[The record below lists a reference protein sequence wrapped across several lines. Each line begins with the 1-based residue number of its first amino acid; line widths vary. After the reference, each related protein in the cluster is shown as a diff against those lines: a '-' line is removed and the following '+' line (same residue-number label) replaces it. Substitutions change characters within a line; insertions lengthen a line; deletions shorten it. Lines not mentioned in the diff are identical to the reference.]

1 MDRVKELEQQ
11 IKEAAQKYYTDGSSP
26 LTDMEFDAL
35 VEELRSRDPNSYVLN
50 TGWGYDVDLDSTP
63 GKKVKHRYGEVGS
76 LEKCHNW
83 KELGPHLQKTLV
95 DISLKLDGISVVLYY
110 KNGKMYQALTRGGKE
125 NIGVDITDKVRKIFD
140 VPCNESNFTGAV
152 RGEILMSYRQYEKYS
167 KDHPDAKNPR
177 NTTAGLINAKEI
189 SEDLKYLDI
198 LVYTILA
205 DESNV
210 WMTYTHS
217 MRERLTKMFDIE
229 HVVPYVSEEILVEER
244 FLQRMNE
251 CAEMYY
257 GEYPADGLV
266 ITAEQIESK
275 ISNYITYDAKA
286 FKFPAESKECEV
298 VQVLWNMTKSHY
310 AVPKIQ
316 LKSVQLSGTDVAF
329 CTGYNAKY
337 ILDNNIGTGTKLV
350 VCKSGEI
357 IPNVVEVIEPT
368 GAQMIHFCPVCEE
381 PLTWNGVHL
390 QCNNPVCGNAVLQDT
405 LWWIMHLVPMD
416 GLGEKLIIK
425 MLSDLVVG
433 GVIADA
439 SIENIMN
446 CTLKLDEEH
455 PSAQTSLFAKMWNNL
470 HTATFSLSTALVA
483 TNIPR
488 LGEITSGK
496 LAENPTLVKNL
507 VFDPYE
513 DLEYKLAET
522 IGVANSVAVINNIN
536 KLQRLK
542 LIWTRIATE
551 SSSTTTKGKVAI
563 TGKLSVKRA
572 EFEKELKAAGYQPT
586 EISKDTRFLITDN
599 PNSSSSKNKKAD
611 DWGIT
616 KITEAEFRDKYL

>member
-1 MDRVKELEQQ
+1 
-11 IKEAAQKYYTDGSSP
+11 
-26 LTDMEFDAL
+26 
-35 VEELRSRDPNSYVLN
+35 
-50 TGWGYDVDLDSTP
+50 
-63 GKKVKHRYGEVGS
+63 
-76 LEKCHNW
+76 
-83 KELGPHLQKTLV
+83 
-95 DISLKLDGISVVLYY
+95 
-110 KNGKMYQALTRGGKE
+110 MYQALTRGGKE

-217 MRERLTKMFDIE
+217 MRERLMKMFDME

-316 LKSVQLSGTDVAF
+316 LKPVQLSGTNVTF

-357 IPNVVEVIEPT
+357 IPRILEVIP
-368 GAQMIHFCPVCEE
+368 
-381 PLTWNGVHL
+381 N
-390 QCNNPVCGNAVLQDT
+390 
-405 LWWIMHLVPMD
+405 
-416 GLGEKLIIK
+416 K
-425 MLSDLVVG
+425 
-433 GVIADA
+433 
-439 SIENIMN
+439 
-446 CTLKLDEEH
+446 
-455 PSAQTSLFAKMWNNL
+455 
-470 HTATFSLSTALVA
+470 
-483 TNIPR
+483 
-488 LGEITSGK
+488 
-496 LAENPTLVKNL
+496 
-507 VFDPYE
+507 E
-513 DLEYKLAET
+513 D
-522 IGVANSVAVINNIN
+522 S
-536 KLQRLK
+536 
-542 LIWTRIATE
+542 
-551 SSSTTTKGKVAI
+551 
-563 TGKLSVKRA
+563 
-572 EFEKELKAAGYQPT
+572 
-586 EISKDTRFLITDN
+586 
-599 PNSSSSKNKKAD
+599 
-611 DWGIT
+611 
-616 KITEAEFRDKYL
+616 